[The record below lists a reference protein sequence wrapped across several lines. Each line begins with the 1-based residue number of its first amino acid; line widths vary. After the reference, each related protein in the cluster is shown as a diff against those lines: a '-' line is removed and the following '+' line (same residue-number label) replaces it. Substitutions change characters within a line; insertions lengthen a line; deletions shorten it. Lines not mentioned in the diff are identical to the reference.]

1 MDAFRKAVEANDIDA
16 MAAELAD
23 DVEFHSPVAFKPFV
37 GKEAAT
43 GVLNGVMSTF
53 TEFEYTDEL
62 ETGDSSALVFNAKV
76 GEKSVQGIDYLQRG
90 PDGKI
95 TKFTVMLRPL
105 SAIVAMGEAMA
116 PKVEG
121 LAKGEAP
128 AAAGQ

>member
-1 MDAFRKAVEANDIDA
+1 MDAFRTAVEAGDLEA
-16 MAAELAD
+16 MSAELSD

-37 GKEAAT
+37 GRESAS
-43 GVLNGVMSTF
+43 GVLAGVMSTF

-62 ETGDSSALVFNAKV
+62 HEGDSSALVFSAKI
-76 GEKSVQGIDYLQRG
+76 GDKKVQGLDYLKRDA
-90 PDGKI
+90 DGKI
-95 TKFTVMLRPL
+95 EEFTVMLRPL

-128 AAAGQ
+128 K